1 MGNVTIAAIQLGG
14 FFVIRNFLRNFMMG
28 RYGPDHL
35 GIAMILFSLALSL
48 VHGIT
53 RIAPILYISYVIFAL
68 VLFRMLSRNIVRRRA
83 ENDKFIR
90 YWWPIKLKASRAVA
104 NIKYRKTHKFL
115 VCPSCGNTLRVPKGK
130 GKLQITC
137 PKCGER
143 FIRKT

>member
-1 MGNVTIAAIQLGG
+1 M
-14 FFVIRNFLRNFMMG
+14 IRRFLRNFMMG

-53 RIAPILYISYVIFAL
+53 RFVPILYTSYIIIAL
-68 VLFRMLSRNIVRRRA
+68 VLVRMLSRNISRRRA

-90 YWWPIKLKASRAVA
+90 FWWPVKSRASRAIA
-104 NIKYRKTHKFL
+104 NIKYRKTHRFI
-115 VCPSCGNTLRVPKGK
+115 VCPGCSNTLRVPKGK